1 MKWAA
6 KVDGYTDGTPAYCSV
21 FKRDISGPDSQ
32 VLGIDTRVQSGKVEG
47 EWAYVVESPAVP
59 QKAGAQ
65 RAKARRVVEPGPYSA
80 PEYYFEVTVGNSRA
94 RSGTPGPQ
102 VRGRAQVP

>member
-1 MKWAA
+1 M
-6 KVDGYTDGTPAYCSV
+6 
-21 FKRDISGPDSQ
+21 
-32 VLGIDTRVQSGKVEG
+32 LGIDTRVQSGKVEG

-65 RAKARRVVEPGPYSA
+65 RAKARRVVKPGPYSA

-94 RSGTPGPQ
+94 RSGLLGLKSGAELKFLDHEGKPMSNVKYKVRTPSGEIPE
-102 VRGRAQVP
+102 RDA